1 MDETPWYDAVAIP
14 ALLRHARNTYGG
26 AMRQALDDA
35 GYNDI
40 PKNGLYVVGGL
51 AFGQGDVP
59 LSELIR
65 SLRISKQSAS
75 QLVDALV
82 LRGYLERSEDPQ
94 DRRRLVVGLT
104 ARGRAAAAVQAGARE
119 RIDAQLAD
127 AIGATQVSRL
137 RRSLAALIAI
147 DRDPD
152 PAQPGTPR

>member
-1 MDETPWYDAVAIP
+1 MGETPWYDAIAIP
-14 ALLRHARNTYGG
+14 ALLRHARNTYGS

-35 GYNDI
+35 GYTDI
-40 PKNGLYVVGGL
+40 PRNGLYVVGGL

-82 LRGYLERSEDPQ
+82 LRGYLERSEDPR

-104 ARGRAAAAVQAGARE
+104 ARGRAAAAVQSEARE
-119 RIDAQLAD
+119 RIDARLAE

-147 DRDPD
+147 DRHGELADD
-152 PAQPGTPR
+152 DA